1 MVNDR
6 NTGAG
11 MDLVAHKR
19 ALTPA
24 QYGDLAE
31 VPPELEWLAN
41 IVTSV
46 SLPLLRVRKS
56 IPSHHSTRHAA
67 LRG

>member
-11 MDLVAHKR
+11 MDLVVHKR

-24 QYGDLAE
+24 HYGELAD

-41 IVTSV
+41 IATSV
-46 SLPLLRVRKS
+46 SLLLLRVRKS
-56 IPSHHSTRHAA
+56 IPSHHSTRRAA